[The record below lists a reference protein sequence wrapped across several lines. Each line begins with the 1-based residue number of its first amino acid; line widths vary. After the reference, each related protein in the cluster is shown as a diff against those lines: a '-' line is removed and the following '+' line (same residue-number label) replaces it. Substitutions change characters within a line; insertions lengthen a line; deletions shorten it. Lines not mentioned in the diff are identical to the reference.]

1 MSELHSERVWL
12 LMTRKLG
19 GEASQEELKELD
31 QLLARYP
38 DMAFTYELLTAVEVK
53 RDYNPVSDPAQDKV
67 FQLVNEAEEGAI
79 KEKMAKATGGLT
91 LAVHPPA
98 PATVTPVP
106 PARSKGIRYLSSRA
120 RWAAAMITLV
130 IGTAAAVYFLQR
142 PFHPALHQNQVTTKN
157 ASRTS
162 LTLPDGTLVW
172 LNVNSQLHY
181 ADGFAEGNRLVK
193 LEGEAYFEVAADA
206 AHPFR
211 VQTNMMDIQVLGT
224 AFNVKAYPGDHQAAA
239 TLITGEIVVSLEGQG
254 EKKISLSPKEK
265 LTVWEYPSKTGDST
279 ATVKYQ
285 VAALGEEGATEVL
298 ETAWMRNRLA
308 FRQEPF
314 GKLANQLER
323 WYNVKIV
330 FENDALKQQLFSG
343 NFEKETV
350 TEAMKALSMV
360 IPFQYTQ
367 RGDTLFIKP

>member
-19 GEASQEELKELD
+19 GEASQEELRELD
-31 QLLARYP
+31 QLLTRHP
-38 DMAFTYELLTAVEVK
+38 DMAFTYELLTAMEVK
-53 RDYNPVSDPAQDKV
+53 RDYTPVQDPAQDKV
-67 FQLVNEAEEGAI
+67 LQLIAETAANEKAESF
-79 KEKMAKATGGLT
+79 TGGMT
-91 LAVHPPA
+91 LAVHRPA
-98 PATVTPVP
+98 PAAIPPTTATPG
-106 PARSKGIRYLSSRA
+106 KGVNYLGSRT
-120 RWAAAMITLV
+120 RWAAAMIGLV
-130 IGTAAAVYFLQR
+130 ICAAIATYFLQR
-142 PFHPALHQNQVTTKN
+142 PLHPTYQNQVTTKN

-181 ADGFAEGNRLVK
+181 ADGFAQGNRMVNLK
-193 LEGEAYFEVAADA
+193 GEAYFEVAADA
-206 AHPFR
+206 EHPFR
-211 VQTNMMDIQVLGT
+211 VQTDMMDIQVLGT

-239 TLITGEIVVSLEGQG
+239 TLISGEIIVSLEAQG
-254 EKKISLSPKEK
+254 EKKIALSPKEK
-265 LTVWEYPSKTGDST
+265 LTVWEYPLKGDAGT
-279 ATVKYQ
+279 ATLKYQ
-285 VAALGEEGATEVL
+285 VAAIGQEADTEVL

-314 GKLANQLER
+314 EKLATQLER

-330 FENDALKQQLFSG
+330 FENNTLKQQQFSG
-343 NFEKETV
+343 NFEKETI

>member
-31 QLLARYP
+31 QLLASHP

-53 RDYNPVSDPAQDKV
+53 RDYVPVPDPTQDKV
-67 FQLVNEAEEGAI
+67 FQLVNDIEEAAL
-79 KEKMAKATGGLT
+79 KEKMANATGGLT
-91 LAVHPPA
+91 LAVYPPSPPATAPVAPA
-98 PATVTPVP
+98 PA
-106 PARSKGIRYLSSRA
+106 KGIHYLSSRV
-120 RWAAAMITLV
+120 RWAAAMIALV
-130 IGTAAAVYFLQR
+130 IATATAVYFLQQ
-142 PFHPALHQNQVTTKN
+142 PFHPALRQNQVTTKN

-181 ADGFAEGNRLVK
+181 ADGFAQGNRLVK

-206 AHPFR
+206 EHPFR

-279 ATVKYQ
+279 ATIKYQ
-285 VAALGEEGATEVL
+285 VAALGEGGDTEVL

-323 WYNVKIV
+323 WYNVKII
-330 FENDALKQQLFSG
+330 FENDTLKQQLFSG
-343 NFEKETV
+343 NFEKETIA
-350 TEAMKALSMV
+350 EAMKALSMV
-360 IPFQYTQ
+360 IPFQYAQ